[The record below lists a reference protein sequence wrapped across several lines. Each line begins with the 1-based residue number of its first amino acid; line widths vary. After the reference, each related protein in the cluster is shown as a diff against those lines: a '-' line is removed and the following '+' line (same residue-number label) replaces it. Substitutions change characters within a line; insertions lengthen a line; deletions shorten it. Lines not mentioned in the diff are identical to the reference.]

1 MRKITALATAA
12 GLLIALSA
20 CATSAPSG
28 ECPVPLTAND
38 ASSLVDA
45 PGAFGADPKATFPTP
60 LVTKKLQVSQLRE
73 GEGDVIYPGQ
83 YALMQV
89 SLYDAETGGSSG
101 SSGYDE
107 ATPFMV
113 RVGDSK
119 SEFGV
124 TVECQRVGSRLA
136 TVLTGKDLIGFQG
149 VTEDSIGASADAT
162 FVAVIDIQGSV
173 LGKAYG
179 APQVPQQG
187 MPSVVTTPDGVPGIT
202 IPGED
207 APTTLKTAVLQQG
220 DGAVVSEGDTIYL
233 HYLRVDWDEHDS
245 LKSTWGV
252 LDSEDGLPQEVL
264 VSAID
269 KTSGAGLTPG
279 LLAAIKGKKVGSQIL
294 AVVPPSFGFPEGLEP
309 TGVNP
314 DGTLVY
320 VLDILGIKSK

>member
-28 ECPVPLTAND
+28 ECAVPPTVDD
-38 ASSLVDA
+38 ASSLVVA
-45 PGAFGADPKATFPTP
+45 PGSFGADPEATFPTP
-60 LVTKKLQVSQLRE
+60 LVTKDIQVTQLRE

-89 SLYDAETGGSSG
+89 SLYDATTGGSSG

-107 ATPFMV
+107 AKPFIV

-119 SEFGV
+119 SDFGL

-149 VTEDSIGASADAT
+149 VTEESIGENAGAT

-187 MPSVVTTPDGVPGIT
+187 MPSVVTTPDGVPGVT
-202 IPGED
+202 IPGDD
-207 APTTLKTAVLQQG
+207 APTTLKIAVLQEG
-220 DGAVVSEGDTIYL
+220 DGDVVEEGDTIYL
-233 HYLRVDWDEHDS
+233 HYLRVDWDDHDS
-245 LKSTWGV
+245 LKSTWGA
-252 LDSEDGLPQEVL
+252 LASEEGLPQEVL

-269 KTSGAGLTPG
+269 KTTGAGLTPG
-279 LLAAIKGKKVGSQIL
+279 LLAAIKGKKVGTQVL
-294 AVVPPSFGFPEGLEP
+294 AVVPPAFGFPEGLEP

-320 VLDILGIKSK
+320 VLDILGIKDK

>member
-12 GLLIALSA
+12 GLLIALTA
-20 CATSAPSG
+20 CTSSAPSG
-28 ECPVPLTAND
+28 DCTPTATIDD
-38 ASSLVDA
+38 ASSLVKA
-45 PGAFGADPKATFPTP
+45 PGDFGADPEATFPKP
-60 LVTKKLQVSQLRE
+60 LVTKDLQVSELST
-73 GEGDVIYPGQ
+73 GKGAIVYPGQ

-107 ATPFMV
+107 STPFMV
-113 RVGDSK
+113 RAGDSK
-119 SEFGV
+119 SNFGL
-124 TVECQRVGSRLA
+124 TVECQTVGSRIV
-136 TVLTGKDLIGFQG
+136 TVLTGKDLVGFQG
-149 VTEDSIGASADAT
+149 VTEESIGENAEAT

-187 MPSVVTTPDGVPGIT
+187 MPSVVTTPDGVPGLT
-202 IPGED
+202 IPSED

-220 DGAVVSEGDTIYL
+220 DGEVVAEGDTIYL
-233 HYLRVDWDEHDS
+233 HYLRVDWDDHDS
-245 LKSTWGV
+245 LKSTWGI
-252 LDSEDGLPQEVL
+252 LAGEEGLPQVVL

-269 KTSGAGLTPG
+269 KTTGAGLTAG
-279 LLAAIKGKKVGSQIL
+279 LLAAIKGQKVGTQVL
-294 AVVPPSFGFPEGLEP
+294 AVVPPAYGFPEGLEP
-309 TGVNP
+309 AGVNP